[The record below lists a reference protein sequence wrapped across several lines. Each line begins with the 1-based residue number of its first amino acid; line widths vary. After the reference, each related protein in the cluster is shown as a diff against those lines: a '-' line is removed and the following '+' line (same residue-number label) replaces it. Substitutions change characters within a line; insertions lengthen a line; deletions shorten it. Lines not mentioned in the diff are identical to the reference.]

1 MQIYTAIALLSLL
14 GITLSANAARAFETP
29 LPKLET
35 ATAEHMLSTQAQQR
49 RSRPPS
55 RRPERPPNRGDGRR
69 DFTQPNVDTDQLQ
82 NF

>member
-35 ATAEHMLSTQAQQR
+35 ATAQYMLSAQTKQKPDR
-49 RSRPPS
+49 G
-55 RRPERPPNRGDGRR
+55 PERGSGRR
-69 DFTQPNVDTDQLQ
+69 NFTQPNVYTHPLQ
-82 NF
+82 DF

>member
-35 ATAEHMLSTQAQQR
+35 ATAQYMLSAQTKQKPDR
-49 RSRPPS
+49 G
-55 RRPERPPNRGDGRR
+55 PERGSGRR
-69 DFTQPNVDTDQLQ
+69 NFTQPNVETHPLQ

>member
-35 ATAEHMLSTQAQQR
+35 ATAQYMLSAQTKQKPDR
-49 RSRPPS
+49 G
-55 RRPERPPNRGDGRR
+55 PERGSGRR
-69 DFTQPNVDTDQLQ
+69 NFTQPNLETHPLQ

>member
-35 ATAEHMLSTQAQQR
+35 ATAQYMLSAQTKQKPDR
-49 RSRPPS
+49 G
-55 RRPERPPNRGDGRR
+55 PERGSGRR
-69 DFTQPNVDTDQLQ
+69 NFTQPNVDTHPLQ

>member
-14 GITLSANAARAFETP
+14 GITLSANAARAVETP

-35 ATAEHMLSTQAQQR
+35 ATAEYMLSAQTQQKR
-49 RSRPPS
+49 DRG
-55 RRPERPPNRGDGRR
+55 PERGSGRR
-69 DFTQPNVDTDQLQ
+69 NFTQPNVYTHPLQ

>member
-29 LPKLET
+29 LLKLET
-35 ATAEHMLSTQAQQR
+35 ATAQYMLSAQTKQKPDR
-49 RSRPPS
+49 G
-55 RRPERPPNRGDGRR
+55 PERGSGRR
-69 DFTQPNVDTDQLQ
+69 NFTQPNVDTHPLQ

>member
-29 LPKLET
+29 LLKLET
-35 ATAEHMLSTQAQQR
+35 ATAQYMLSAQTKQKPDR
-49 RSRPPS
+49 G
-55 RRPERPPNRGDGRR
+55 PERGSGRR
-69 DFTQPNVDTDQLQ
+69 NFTQPNLETHPLQ

>member
-14 GITLSANAARAFETP
+14 GITLSANAARAFESP

-35 ATAEHMLSTQAQQR
+35 ATAEYMLSAQTKQKPDR
-49 RSRPPS
+49 G
-55 RRPERPPNRGDGRR
+55 PERGSGRR
-69 DFTQPNVDTDQLQ
+69 NFTQPNVYTHPLQ